1 MVQLQKKQ
9 EKECGRSINVG
20 FEIIIRSISDQG
32 EGLGASVGLEGAVIQ
47 GWASTSS
54 INGRL
59 AMSLVNIQRVNPIE
73 SISMN
78 SKIKVST
85 SQDENHKTK

>member
-1 MVQLQKKQ
+1 MDVVFEIKN
-9 EKECGRSINVG
+9 ERSICDH
-20 FEIIIRSISDQG
+20 E

-59 AMSLVNIQRVNPIE
+59 AMSLVNIHLVNPIE
-73 SISMN
+73 SIKSMDN
-78 SKIKVST
+78 KVVSVSLNIAT
-85 SQDENHKTK
+85 ACRN